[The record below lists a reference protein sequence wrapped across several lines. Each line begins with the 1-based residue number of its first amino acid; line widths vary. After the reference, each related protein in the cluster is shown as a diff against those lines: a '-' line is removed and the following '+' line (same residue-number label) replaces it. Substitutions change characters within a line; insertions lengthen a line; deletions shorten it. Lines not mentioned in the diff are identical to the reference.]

1 MDCQAPRTVTPLP
14 SGLDVASTVNGEN
27 MQNIHVKRYSSQ
39 QAGYAGTVEPEDR
52 SWILFIDLDG
62 AAKLWVRQS
71 VESSDGKTESE
82 YVPA

>member
-1 MDCQAPRTVTPLP
+1 MTPLQ
-14 SGLDVASTVNGEN
+14 SGLDVASTINGEN
-27 MQNIHVKRYSSQ
+27 MQNIHVKRYHGQ
-39 QAGYAGTVEPEDR
+39 PAGYSGTVEPEDR
-52 SWILFIDLDG
+52 SWILFIELDG